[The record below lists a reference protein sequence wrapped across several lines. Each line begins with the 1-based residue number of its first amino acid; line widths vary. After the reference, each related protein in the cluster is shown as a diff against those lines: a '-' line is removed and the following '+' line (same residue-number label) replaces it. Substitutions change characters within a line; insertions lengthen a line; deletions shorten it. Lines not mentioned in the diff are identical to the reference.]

1 MATNERRRFTI
12 DDFARMSKAG
22 ILRKEDRVEL
32 IDGDV
37 LVLPPL
43 TPLHCGIVRRVN
55 YQFQCQPGNTAIVGV
70 HSPVQLN
77 HFTEPLPDVVL
88 LRPRAD
94 YYSSRHPGPDDVLL
108 IVEVAD
114 LRVTYDRLE
123 KLPRYAEAGIPEVW
137 LVDLE
142 QFVVTQFTEPAGTA
156 YRNERRH
163 ARGQT
168 IECQSIAGL
177 QVPADDILGPA

>member
-1 MATNERRRFTI
+1 MAIFKRRRFTV
-12 DDFARMSKAG
+12 DDFARMLKAG
-22 ILRKEDRVEL
+22 ILAQDDRVEL

-37 LVLPPL
+37 LQLPPL
-43 TPLHCGIVRRVN
+43 TPLHCGITRRVN
-55 YQFQCQPGNTAIVGV
+55 YQFVCQPGNTAIVGV

-77 HFTEPLPDVVL
+77 QYTEPLPDVVL
-88 LRPRAD
+88 LRRRAD
-94 YYSSRHPGPDDVLL
+94 FYSTRHPGPDDVLL

-156 YRNERRH
+156 YRHERRH
-163 ARGQT
+163 VRGQT
-168 IECQSIAGL
+168 IECRSISGL
-177 QVPADDILGPA
+177 QVLIEDILGPA